1 MNLSKEYTINYI
13 IAFNI
18 STYRVPS
25 YVSKFEDDPL
35 FFIRIHKEFLDTC
48 DGTHI
53 SMGTFVIND
62 DIKNDTK
69 EQIKE
74 LVAECK
80 IPTTVVFRENGAFSY
95 GIWNDTIINTIDNY
109 DYFFM
114 IEDDYVPDE
123 KDFYIPFVQRIKDDT
138 PYVCGLIL
146 YQPLHAAHSNGIVSQ
161 KACKKVM
168 ETNENLFDELSG
180 DDKHSAVHTQLFFL
194 RNFQKL
200 GYNLADITDKYL
212 TRHIA
217 NYHGVHPLIDEY
229 GVVGGRCLIKPII
242 VGDE

>member
-1 MNLSKEYTINYI
+1 MLY
-13 IAFNI
+13 FNGC
-18 STYRVPS
+18 SFTRGDELTNPEKDSWPS
-25 YVSKFEDDPL
+25 VVSSELQCD
-35 FFIRIHKEFLDTC
+35 FFNDAVSG
-48 DGTHI
+48 GT
-53 SMGTFVIND
+53 ND
-62 DIKNDTK
+62 R
-69 EQIKE
+69 
-74 LVAECK
+74 
-80 IPTTVVFRENGAFSY
+80 TVYKTLLNA
-95 GIWNDTIINTIDNY
+95 NNY